1 MAIQSRVKAKL
12 EAEGYQVVTT
22 RTSDTYVDLTDRSRA
37 ANASESDIFVSIHI
51 NASGSSASQG
61 IETYYYQPYAE
72 YPSRINATYHA
83 NPIRLSMSDTLANA
97 IQSSLINA
105 TGAQNQGV
113 KRNLTLRSCVRQQ
126 HQQFSL
132 NLVSCQI
139 LKKPLV

>member
-51 NASGSSASQG
+51 NASGSSAAQG

-83 NPIRLSMSDTLANA
+83 NPTRLSKIGRAH
-97 IQSSLINA
+97 
-105 TGAQNQGV
+105 V
-113 KRNLTLRSCVRQQ
+113 
-126 HQQFSL
+126 
-132 NLVSCQI
+132 
-139 LKKPLV
+139 